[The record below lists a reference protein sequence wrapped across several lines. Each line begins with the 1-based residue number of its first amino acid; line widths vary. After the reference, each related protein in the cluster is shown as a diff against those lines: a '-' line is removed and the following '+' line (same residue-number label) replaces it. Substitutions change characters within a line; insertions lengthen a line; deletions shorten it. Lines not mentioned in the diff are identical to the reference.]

1 MERIK
6 KEEKLNPSA
15 KLHIIYGSIIMV
27 MSVTFSV
34 TLMTMNSTYK
44 NKQGMPEM
52 PPAMTEPAGGEA
64 GGGMPS
70 GAGGGM
76 PPMVKKMVQ
85 DFKDAIAKN
94 PKDTKALLGLANMY
108 YDSGQYQKAITYYE
122 QAVAVDEKN
131 SSALSD
137 LGTCYFY
144 QKENEKAAKNFTLAI
159 KVDEK
164 NLNARYN
171 LGLVYKA
178 EGKKEEAK
186 KEWEEMMKLLT
197 TPEEKQKLQA
207 IIDGLKNS

>member
-52 PPAMTEPAGGEA
+52 PPAMTEQAGGET
-64 GGGMPS
+64 
-70 GAGGGM
+70 GGGM

-85 DFKDAIAKN
+85 EFKDAIAKN

-108 YDSGQYQKAITYYE
+108 YDSGQYEKGITYYE
-122 QAVAVDEKN
+122 QAVAIDEKN
-131 SSALSD
+131 SNALSD

-144 QKENEKAAKNFTLAI
+144 LKNNEKAIKNFTLAI
-159 KVDEK
+159 KVDDK

-197 TPEEKQKLQA
+197 TEEEKKKLQA